1 MIIKKKTMNIYIAC
15 ELERFEKKILKDN
28 LKKHNLYFSNLKF
41 KKIADNNFLKCEI
54 VFGNIPSNWIKQ
66 SSKIKWIQL
75 ESTGFGEYSSVKK
88 NFLNKNVII
97 TNLKSFFASQVAQT
111 TLAGIFSFYRG
122 LDTFTLL
129 KNKKKWI
136 GDPLRAKLEIL
147 NNKSVLFFGK
157 GSINR
162 EISKYLKVF
171 NCQYSFVNSKSK
183 KNFFIKKLKKA
194 EIVICALPGVAKTEM
209 LFNKRMIG
217 YLSKKTILANVG
229 RGNLIDEKYLI
240 KKLKSNLLKGAI
252 LDVTAEE
259 PLKKNNPL
267 WSCPNLILT
276 QHTGGGYKDEMVDKV
291 NFFLDNFQKYL
302 KRNKVLNRINPSKGY

>member
-1 MIIKKKTMNIYIAC
+1 MNIYIAC
-15 ELERFEKKILKDN
+15 ELEKFERKILKDN

-41 KKIADNNFLKCEI
+41 KKIADNDFLKCEI

-88 NFLNKNVII
+88 NFLNKDVII

-157 GSINR
+157 GSINK

-229 RGNLIDEKYLI
+229 RGNLIDEKFLI